1 MLGFRRA
8 FVWETDRQAR
18 KRPGGGQAAD
28 TPDGSCIFDSEK
40 TLVYT
45 DGKFVD
51 KHVSQLIELNVGD
64 ETDTDLARWIVFD
77 CEKKG
82 ADLDE
87 IQRIVESCFGEGS
100 ILVYTREDGRG
111 NARQNGRGKSGNL
124 QKVRKDDHGDL
135 SSPETRKYALKKS
148 VEQIENLVAVHNTT
162 ADKLEKALDLLG
174 FPTPSVAVTKTGIV
188 HSNFGEITLV
198 FGRETVKPLP
208 PGAGG
213 PQPEAEKAIEPRRAL
228 FAGRLARISRQRRAE
243 KNERRSPSVKHF
255 YESSVNKYC
264 NYGVAM
270 I

>member
-1 MLGFRRA
+1 MPGFRRA

-28 TPDGSCIFDSEK
+28 TPDGSCIFDSENK
-40 TLVYT
+40 LVYT
-45 DGKFVD
+45 DGD
-51 KHVSQLIELNVGD
+51 YIDARISQIIELNVGD

-87 IQRIVESCFGEGS
+87 IQRIVEGCFGKGS
-100 ILVYTREDGRG
+100 ITVDIPG
-111 NARQNGRGKSGNL
+111 NEQGNGRQNGCGKSGNL

-135 SSPETRKYALKKS
+135 SSAEKRKYALRKN
-148 VEQIENLVAVHNTT
+148 VEQIEDLVAVHNTT
-162 ADKLEKALDLLG
+162 ADKLKKTLDLLG
-174 FPTPSVAVTKTGIV
+174 FPTPSIAVTKTGIV
-188 HSNFGEITLV
+188 HSNFGEITLT
-198 FGRETVKPLP
+198 FGCETVKPLP
-208 PGAGG
+208 PGGG
-213 PQPEAEKAIEPRRAL
+213 GALPEAEKAIEPGRAL
-228 FAGRLARISRQRRAE
+228 FAGKLARISRQRRAE
-243 KNERRSPSVKHF
+243 KNERRLPSVKHF

>member
-28 TPDGSCIFDSEK
+28 TPDGSCIFDSENK
-40 TLVYT
+40 LVYT
-45 DGKFVD
+45 NGKFVNTS
-51 KHVSQLIELNVGD
+51 VSRIIELYVGD
-64 ETDTDLARWIVFD
+64 ETDTDSARQVIFD
-77 CEKKG
+77 GEKEG
-82 ADLDE
+82 ADLGK
-87 IQRIVESCFGEGS
+87 IQGMVESCFGEGS

-148 VEQIENLVAVHNTT
+148 VEQIEDLVAAHNTT
-162 ADKLEKALDLLG
+162 ADKLKKTLDLLG
-174 FPTPSVAVTKTGIV
+174 FPTPSIAVTKTGIV
-188 HSNFGEITLV
+188 HSNFGEIALT
-198 FGRETVKPLP
+198 FGCETVELLLP
-208 PGAGG
+208 GGGGAL
-213 PQPEAEKAIEPRRAL
+213 PEAEKAIEPGRAL
-228 FAGRLARISRQRRAE
+228 FAGRLARILRQRRAE
-243 KNERRSPSVKHF
+243 KNERRLPSVKHF